1 MAGRAARDGMGTA
14 AQLGW
19 GGATALASQ
28 MRCPPRDAEL
38 VAEEL
43 ISIMGGGEVV
53 AHGARRTCFSFESG
67 KIAESPPVR
76 AVNPIAR
83 EVALSTSS

>member
-1 MAGRAARDGMGTA
+1 VRGGRGMAGRAAQEMGRA
-14 AQLGW
+14 AW
-19 GGATALASQ
+19 GVSTLASQ

-43 ISIMGGGEVV
+43 LSIIGGGDTGTYR
-53 AHGARRTCFSFESG
+53 ASFESG

-76 AVNPIAR
+76 SANPIAR
-83 EVALSTSS
+83 EVALSSSS